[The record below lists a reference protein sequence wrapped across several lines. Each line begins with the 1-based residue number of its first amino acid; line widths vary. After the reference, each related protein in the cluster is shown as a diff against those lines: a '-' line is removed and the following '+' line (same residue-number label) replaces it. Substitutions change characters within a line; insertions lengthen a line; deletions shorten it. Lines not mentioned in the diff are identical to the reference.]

1 VSIVASD
8 PRGMD
13 LTLIAASVVL
23 ILGALALIEPKDVV

>member
-13 LTLIAASVVL
+13 RTLIAASVVL
-23 ILGALALIEPKDVV
+23 ILGALALIEPKNVV